1 MTGCTFRQQKFG
13 KDKMPFVTNRPY
25 NTPPPL
31 GAPLTWDTFV
41 RNPSNETRGA
51 SGVLGDGRNIFVSRG
66 DTKLLDVDTLT
77 WSSGPV
83 APLSSHRKRG
93 VVPPDGNLYTG
104 MGNASADFK
113 FHRYNYLTDDWTEL
127 TPFPIIASRIMEY
140 TIAYGGSSND
150 IYLFGGYVDANAL
163 NTIYKYDI
171 TLDTWSLMSA
181 TLPVAMSSHDAT
193 RLPDG
198 RIFVGNAVGTQKCV
212 IYDPDGDSITNIADF
227 PELTDVSEG
236 FCTLLQNGNPYI
248 TCTNAGSV
256 TNLAYEYIVNTNT
269 WIQRANMPQTSSWGS
284 FTFVEAQ
291 PDGRIV
297 FATGNGSYISTSSV

>member
-1 MTGCTFRQQKFG
+1 
-13 KDKMPFVTNRPY
+13 MPFVTNRPY

-41 RNPSNETRGA
+41 KNPSNQTTGA

-77 WSSGPV
+77 WSSGP
-83 APLSSHRKRG
+83 AKPTSTGSIRG
-93 VVPPDGNLYTG
+93 TVLPDGNLYTG
-104 MGNASADFK
+104 MGLNSLEF
-113 FHRYNYLTDDWTEL
+113 FRYNYLTDDWTTL
-127 TPFPIIASRIMEY
+127 AAFPIFESRLY
-140 TIAYGGSSND
+140 GYAIAYGGSSND
-150 IYLFGGYVDANAL
+150 IYLFGGFTDATRL

-171 TLDTWSLMSA
+171 TLNTWTLMSA
-181 TLPVAMSSHDAT
+181 TLPVAMESHAAT

-198 RIFVGNAVGTQKCV
+198 RIFVGNAIGTQTCV
-212 IYDPDGDSITNIADF
+212 IYDPDGDSIANIADF
-227 PELTDVSEG
+227 PELTDVSAG

-256 TNLAYEYIVNTNT
+256 TDLAYEYIVNTNT
-269 WIQRANMPQTSSWGS
+269 WIQRANMPQTSGWGS
-284 FTFVEAQ
+284 AAFVEAQ